1 MRRLV
6 VPALASALIL
16 AGSVSPVVAQDVE
29 YTTVGKVELSGALGT
44 VMRLFGGG
52 DETTEKTYIKG
63 GMMRTDADKMSTI
76 MDLENGR
83 VISIDHDAKTYTIMT
98 FAQMTQM
105 MEQAVT
111 DAKAEAARESG
122 TTTEPEPE
130 AEVDLDYRLAVDETG
145 ERQRINGYEAQR
157 YLMTMETEATVTEEG
172 GEAQK
177 AGRLVVFSDIWNAED
192 VPVADAMAAFYREAP
207 ELAARNQQAMQGM
220 AGVFAANPDL
230 ESAMEEASKEA
241 GKMKGFTLR
250 NTTYMVLV
258 PPGMEFDPAAV
269 LEPKKKEESGAKR
282 ALGGLLR
289 GAVGGNREQEKAESE
304 PGQAVVATI
313 LNETRDMK
321 TASLSADLFQPPA
334 GYTEKP
340 MRLPGS

>member
-6 VPALASALIL
+6 VPALASTLML
-16 AGSVSPVVAQDVE
+16 AGSFSPAAAQDVE

-63 GMMRTDADKMSTI
+63 GMMRTDSDRMSTI

-83 VISIDHDAKTYTIMT
+83 VISIDHDAKTFTIMT

-122 TTTEPEPE
+122 EPAPE
-130 AEVDLDYRLAVDETG
+130 SDTDVDLDYRLSVDETG
-145 ERQRINGYEAQR
+145 ERQKINGYDAER

-177 AGRLVVFSDIWNAED
+177 AGRLVVFSDMWNAED
-192 VPVADAMAAFYREAP
+192 VPVADAMAAFYRDAP

-220 AGVFAANPDL
+220 AGAFAANPDL

-258 PPGMEFDPAAV
+258 PPGVEFDRAAV

-321 TASLSADLFQPPA
+321 STSLSADLFQPPA